1 MKRRTF
7 TAWSTLGTL
16 ALSTMLAAP
25 VSAQERPALTL
36 IIPTTTATAAD
47 IIARLLAPHL
57 SEKLKRNIVI
67 ENRAGASGIIGMQ
80 AVVRAAPN
88 GNTVLI
94 GPNSLLTISG
104 LNKNMP
110 FNVKTDLVP
119 VTPLAVSTMAVFAS
133 PAFPAKNVSDIVQI
147 AKRDPGKI
155 NYGSPGI
162 GTPHH
167 LLMEVFRE
175 EQAINV
181 THIPFKGT
189 AGMVTDM
196 AGNRVDVA
204 FMPVHSS
211 VELAKAGKVRIL
223 AVLSEKRSPL
233 FPDVPT
239 IAEQGFRAE
248 RFTWT
253 AGVFV
258 PVGTPPAFV
267 RELETAVMDTLRM
280 PAIESAL
287 AKAGLT
293 PVLENS
299 QDFTRRYISEVD
311 QWRRVVEKAGIK
323 PE

>member
-7 TAWSTLGTL
+7 TALSTLGTL
-16 ALSTMLAAP
+16 TLATLLATP
-25 VSAQERPALTL
+25 VGAQDRPALTM
-36 IIPTTTATAAD
+36 IVPTTTATAGD
-47 IIARLLAPHL
+47 IIARLISPHL
-57 SEKLKRNIVI
+57 SDKLKRNVVV
-67 ENRAGASGIIGMQ
+67 ENRTGASGIIGMQ

-88 GNTVLI
+88 GNTVLVS
-94 GPNSLLTISG
+94 PNSLLTISG
-104 LNKNMP
+104 LNQNLP

-133 PAFPAKNVSDIVQI
+133 PAFAAKNVNDIVQI

-175 EQAINV
+175 EQGINL

-204 FMPVHSS
+204 FMPVHAS

-239 IAEQGFRAE
+239 ITEQGYRAE

-253 AGVFV
+253 AGIFV
-258 PVGTPPAFV
+258 PVGTSPAFV
-267 RELETAVMDTLRM
+267 RELETAVMDTLKL

-293 PVLENS
+293 PVIEGS
-299 QDFTRRYISEVD
+299 QDFTRRYNTEVD
-311 QWRRVVEKAGIK
+311 KWRGVVEKAGIK
-323 PE
+323 PQ